1 MGTLGRDAT
10 CEGKVRGEMIRIV
23 LPGGLA
29 ILCTLIAHGVVGPG
43 VIKPLTLL
51 PVYPPDLYHITYTHP
66 SIG

>member
-1 MGTLGRDAT
+1 MQHVK
-10 CEGKVRGEMIRIV
+10 GKSVGGGFLLV

-29 ILCTLIAHGVVGPG
+29 ILYPSSLIAHGVGPG
-43 VIKPLTLL
+43 VIKPRTLL